1 NIHWETVRQTCD
13 VWVESER
20 RADVINVLVEG
31 RVFVERREAPAI
43 LLAVVEDAVGSSK
56 YHFVLDLIC
65 DANSRAEIELIP
77 RHHILADLAACDGH
91 AGARQEGLLAGR
103 QRVVLI
109 LTCTDLELPSAWII
123 RRNHVALRR
132 GVVIERREQFIA
144 QADVQRQLWRHL
156 PVI

>member
-1 NIHWETVRQTCD
+1 MRRQF
-13 VWVESER
+13 
-20 RADVINVLVEG
+20 AG
-31 RVFVERREAPAI
+31 RNRT
-43 LLAVVEDAVGSSK
+43 
-56 YHFVLDLIC
+56 Y
-65 DANSRAEIELIP
+65 P

-156 PVI
+156 PVILYIKCCGVMLLV